1 MKLFHL
7 PKTIVEEKMDDKNFN
22 NDSEDR
28 DDRKNYKT
36 KYRTDYPANFKFD
49 YKDPVSL
56 SKFLY
61 EGGRIV
67 PARVSKLSYKQQ
79 KSLNR
84 AIKKARQLAL
94 LPVGTLAYDTMR
106 RPNPVSPKPFEY

>member
-1 MKLFHL
+1 
-7 PKTIVEEKMDDKNFN
+7 MDDRDFN
-22 NDSEDR
+22 TGGEDKE
-28 DDRKNYKT
+28 DRKNYKT
-36 KYRTDYPANFKFD
+36 KYRTDYPADFKFD

-67 PARVSKLSYKQQ
+67 PARVSKLSFKQQ

-94 LPVGTLAYDTMR
+94 IPVGSLAYDNMR
-106 RPNPVSPKPFEY
+106 KPTPISAKPFEY

>member
-1 MKLFHL
+1 MEDRDFNSGF
-7 PKTIVEEKMDDKNFN
+7 EEK
-22 NDSEDR
+22 

-36 KYRTDYPANFKFD
+36 KYRTDYPADFKFD

-79 KSLNR
+79 KSLNA
-84 AIKKARQLAL
+84 AIKRARQLAL
-94 LPVGTLAYDTMR
+94 LPVGTLAYDNMR
-106 RPNPVSPKPFEY
+106 RPTPVSPKPFEY

>member
-1 MKLFHL
+1 MV
-7 PKTIVEEKMDDKNFN
+7 T
-22 NDSEDR
+22 EDR
-28 DDRKNYKT
+28 DFGGGFEEKEDRKNYKT
-36 KYRTDYPANFKFD
+36 KYRTDYPSDFKFD

-79 KSLNR
+79 KSLNY
-84 AIKKARQLAL
+84 AIKRARQLAL
-94 LPVGTLAYDTMR
+94 LPVGTLAYDNMR
-106 RPNPVSPKPFEY
+106 RPYPVTPKPFEY